1 MRKIFIVLSL
11 LIVNHS
17 WADEGVDLLN
27 GFTITPGVGLRHLG
41 LDVVRKSDN
50 FTGNISQDV
59 AAKVFFSLSVE
70 SPKYRFGKSGWG
82 LSILNQNTFV
92 TLDSQWYQYT
102 NPLPDSPSGERR
114 DVGTEISGRY
124 SYLLPQIFF
133 EAGRPGSGK
142 FRVALGYGLWNAE
155 LNGNIKL
162 TANDQPVFSTPT
174 NNISINTTQMA
185 YLFSM
190 SYRTRSQWLYEMTVG
205 GPQFS
210 DSNYNYKV
218 EEVAL
223 TIGKTF
229 TF

>member
-1 MRKIFIVLSL
+1 MRKIFFVLSL
-11 LIVNHS
+11 LIVSHS
-17 WADEGVDLLN
+17 WADDGVDLLN
-27 GFTITPGVGLRHLG
+27 GFTITPGIGLRLLG

-50 FTGNISQDV
+50 YTGNIAQDV
-59 AAKVFFSLSVE
+59 AGKVFFSLSVE

-82 LSILNQNTFV
+82 ISIMNQNSFV
-92 TLDSQWYQYT
+92 TLDSQWYKYT
-102 NPLPDSPSGERR
+102 NPLANSPSGERR

-133 EAGRPGSGK
+133 EAGRSGFGK

-162 TANDQPVFSTPT
+162 TANDQPNFLTPLS
-174 NNISINTTQMA
+174 NISINTTKMA
-185 YLFSM
+185 YLFSL
-190 SYRTRSQWLYEMTVG
+190 SYRSKSQWLYEMTVG

-210 DSNYNYKV
+210 DSTYNYKI